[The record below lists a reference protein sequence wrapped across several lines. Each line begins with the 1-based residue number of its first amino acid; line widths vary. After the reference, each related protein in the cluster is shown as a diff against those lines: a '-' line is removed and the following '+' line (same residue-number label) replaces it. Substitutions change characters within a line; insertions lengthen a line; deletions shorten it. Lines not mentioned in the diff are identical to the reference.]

1 MNYPQT
7 IRNLIECY
15 KKLPGV
21 GEKSAERLALATIN
35 LDKNIINL
43 FSESLLNIDKKIKR
57 CSKCNSLTESDICE
71 ICSDQNRDRNT
82 ICVVQEPKNVIM
94 FEKIG
99 IYDGLYFVL
108 NGLISPLDGIGPE
121 DININQLI
129 KRIKDEHIKEVIIA
143 VKPSIEGETTALY
156 IQKTLQ
162 NLDVIVSKIAHGIPI
177 GADIDYIDSLTL
189 ETALQDRK
197 KITE

>member
-1 MNYPQT
+1 MNYPET

-35 LDKNIINL
+35 LDKSIINL
-43 FSESLLNIDKKIKR
+43 FSTSLLNIEKKITR
-57 CSKCNSLTESDICE
+57 CSKCNSLTETDICE
-71 ICSDQNRDRNT
+71 VCSSKNRDAST

-94 FEKIG
+94 FEKVG
-99 IYDGLYFVL
+99 TYNGLYFVL

-121 DININQLI
+121 EININQLI
-129 KRIKDEHIKEVIIA
+129 RRIKEEKIKEVIIA

-156 IQKTLQ
+156 IQKSLEKY
-162 NLDVIVSKIAHGIPI
+162 DVIVSKIAHGIPI

-197 KITE
+197 KISE

>member
-1 MNYPQT
+1 MNYPET

-21 GEKSAERLALATIN
+21 GEKSAERLALATID
-35 LDKNIINL
+35 LDKNIIKL
-43 FSESLLNIDKKIKR
+43 FSDSLLNIEKKIKR
-57 CSKCNSLTESDICE
+57 CSMCNSLTESEVCDIC
-71 ICSDQNRDRNT
+71 SSKDRDKST

-94 FEKIG
+94 FEKVG
-99 IYDGLYFVL
+99 TYNGLYFVL
-108 NGLISPLDGIGPE
+108 SNLISPLDGIGPD
-121 DININQLI
+121 DINIDKLI
-129 KRIKDEHIKEVIIA
+129 KRIKNENIKEVIIA

-156 IQKTLQ
+156 IQKSLEKV
-162 NLDVIVSKIAHGIPI
+162 DVIVSKIAHGIPI

-197 KITE
+197 KISE

>member
-99 IYDGLYFVL
+99 IFDGLYFVL

>member
-1 MNYPQT
+1 MNYPKT
-7 IRNLIECY
+7 IRDLIECY

-35 LDKNIINL
+35 LDTNIINL
-43 FSESLLNIDKKIKR
+43 FSESLLNIEKKIRR
-57 CSKCNSLTESDICE
+57 CSKCNSLTENDICD
-71 ICSDQNRDRNT
+71 ICSSKNRDIST

-94 FEKIG
+94 FEKVG
-99 IYDGLYFVL
+99 TYNGLYFVL

-121 DININQLI
+121 DININHLI
-129 KRIKDEHIKEVIIA
+129 KRIKEEQIKEVIIA

-156 IQKTLQ
+156 IQKSLEK
-162 NLDVIVSKIAHGIPI
+162 LDVIVSKIAHGIPI

-197 KITE
+197 KISD

>member
-1 MNYPQT
+1 MNYPET

-21 GEKSAERLALATIN
+21 GEKSAERLALATID
-35 LDKNIINL
+35 LDKNIIKL
-43 FSESLLNIDKKIKR
+43 FSESLLNIEKKIKR
-57 CSKCNSLTESDICE
+57 CSKCNSLTESEVCE
-71 ICSDQNRDRNT
+71 ICSSKDRDKST

-94 FEKIG
+94 FEKVG
-99 IYDGLYFVL
+99 TYNGLYYVL
-108 NGLISPLDGIGPE
+108 NNLISPLDGIGPD
-121 DININQLI
+121 DINIEQLI
-129 KRIKDEHIKEVIIA
+129 KRIKNENIKEVIIA

-156 IQKTLQ
+156 IQKSLEKV
-162 NLDVIVSKIAHGIPI
+162 DVIVSKIAHGIPI

-197 KITE
+197 KISE